1 MKKGPSPKKR
11 KTNAYSLK
19 LQANDE
25 KADDP
30 GQKLADIRER
40 DRNEISEVGGGV
52 PLRKGTGAVSD
63 TLTSPCGS
71 EDRTSGATIGGG
83 DEIDWTR

>member
-25 KADDP
+25 KADDAR
-30 GQKLADIRER
+30 QKLADIRER
-40 DRNEISEVGGGV
+40 DRNEISEVGVGGEF
-52 PLRKGTGAVSD
+52 R
-63 TLTSPCGS
+63 
-71 EDRTSGATIGGG
+71 
-83 DEIDWTR
+83 

>member
-25 KADDP
+25 KADDAR
-30 GQKLADIRER
+30 QKLADIRER
-40 DRNEISEVGGGV
+40 DRNEISEVGVGGSSAKE
-52 PLRKGTGAVSD
+52 RKGLGQ
-63 TLTSPCGS
+63 
-71 EDRTSGATIGGG
+71 
-83 DEIDWTR
+83 